1 MRQEEGLQRGPPG
14 LANENEFQYHL
25 PLLPRHPGL
34 STEGNRSLHVKSFR
48 FCSLPYRGRI
58 FLASALFSVALLAA
72 AEQPATTEVQRG
84 RFLMGTPCRITAFG
98 SDLPATVRAIEK
110 ALDRIQEAEAL
121 LSTWRE
127 DTELAQL
134 NRSATRRNVS
144 VSAELWRF
152 LERVLAVAESTSG
165 AFDPTIGALV
175 DAWDLRGPGRVPS
188 ARELQRARRAVGFR
202 QVRLEDELSV
212 RFLSP
217 GLWLDSGASG
227 KGYALERAA
236 ETLQAHGIRAALL
249 DFGGQILALGSPP
262 GEPGW
267 TVAVADPQD
276 RHGAALILLLRDA
289 SVATSS
295 QWERGR
301 QVQGRW
307 IGHILDPG
315 TGEPV
320 AWRGSTTVVAARALE
335 ADALATGLFVL
346 GPVAGLQW
354 AGDDPTVGV
363 EYLIPAAGAGGVPAL
378 QLRSNAAFRRVLSG
392 TRDDVLAGRVPQ
404 AVEE

>member
-1 MRQEEGLQRGPPG
+1 MG
-14 LANENEFQYHL
+14 
-25 PLLPRHPGL
+25 
-34 STEGNRSLHVKSFR
+34 VKSLA
-48 FCSLPYRGRI
+48 FCALTSKGWI
-58 FLASALFSVALLAA
+58 FVASALFSVAIMAA
-72 AEQPATTEVQRG
+72 TEQPAATEAQRG
-84 RFLMGTPCRITAFG
+84 RFLMGTACRITAFG
-98 SDLPATVRAIEK
+98 PDRPATVRAIEA

-121 LSTWRE
+121 LSTWRD
-127 DTELAQL
+127 DTELARL
-134 NRSATRRNVS
+134 NREASGRSVPVS
-144 VSAELWRF
+144 PELRRF
-152 LERVLAVAESTSG
+152 LERVLALAQSTSG
-165 AFDPTIGALV
+165 AFDPTVGALV
-175 DAWDLRGPGRVPS
+175 DAWDLRGAGKVPS
-188 ARELQRARRAVGFR
+188 PGELQRARRAVGFQ
-202 QVRLEDELSV
+202 QVRLENHSSV
-212 RFLSP
+212 RFLAP

-249 DFGGQILALGSPP
+249 DFGGQLLALGSPP

-267 TVAVADPQD
+267 TVAVADPRD
-276 RHGAALILLLRDA
+276 RHGAALILLLHDV

-320 AWRGSTTVVAARALE
+320 AWLGSTTVVAARALE

-354 AGDDPTVGV
+354 AGDYPAVGV
-363 EYLIPAAGAGGVPAL
+363 AYLSATEGAEGVSSL
-378 QLRSNAAFRRVLSG
+378 QLQSNAAFRSVLYG
-392 TRDDVLAGRVPQ
+392 TRDDVRAP
-404 AVEE
+404 

>member
-1 MRQEEGLQRGPPG
+1 M
-14 LANENEFQYHL
+14 A
-25 PLLPRHPGL
+25 
-34 STEGNRSLHVKSFR
+34 VKSLG
-48 FCSLPYRGRI
+48 FCALPAKVWI
-58 FLASALFSVALLAA
+58 FLALGLFSVVLGADT
-72 AEQPATTEVQRG
+72 ERPVATEAQRG
-84 RFLMGTPCRITAFG
+84 RFLMGTACRITAFG
-98 SDLPATVRAIEK
+98 SDRPATVRAIEM

-121 LSTWRE
+121 LSTWRD

-134 NRSATRRNVS
+134 NREASRRSVPVS
-144 VSAELWRF
+144 PELRQF

-165 AFDPTIGALV
+165 AFDHTVGSLV
-175 DAWDLRGPGRVPS
+175 DAWDLRGAGKVPS
-188 ARELQRARRAVGFR
+188 SGELHRARQAVGFR
-202 QVRLEDELSV
+202 QVRLENRSSV

-276 RHGAALILLLRDA
+276 RHGAALILLLHDV

-354 AGDDPTVGV
+354 AGDHPAVGV
-363 EYLIPAAGAGGVPAL
+363 AYLSPAAGADGVPSL
-378 QLRSNAAFRRVLSG
+378 QLQSNAAFRRVLSG
-392 TRDDVLAGRVPQ
+392 SRDDVLAGRVPQ